1 MVACETVH
9 GHAARRG
16 YGETVM
22 LWFGTLLALV
32 LAVVGYGSW
41 RMLRARQV
49 PLGNSIGVIALAL
62 WVAGVAIFRLTEYWG
77 SAGSSDGTQSL
88 ASLAWPATT
97 EVSPSNAPTATQTG
111 VEAAPIESLVVGL
124 EARLAEQPN
133 DAQGWALLA
142 QSYAYTANEE
152 AADHAIRRAVELGV
166 DEIVLRDRVAQAK
179 RSAHSVDWVDR
190 ALRTGQYR

>member
-1 MVACETVH
+1 
-9 GHAARRG
+9 
-16 YGETVM
+16 M

-62 WVAGVAIFRLTEYWG
+62 WVAGVAIFWLTDRG
-77 SAGSSDGTQSL
+77 SAGSSDRTQSL
-88 ASLAWPATT
+88 ASLAWPATS
-97 EVSPSNAPTATQTG
+97 EVSPSNAPAAIQTG

-133 DAQGWALLA
+133 DAEGWALLA

-152 AADHAIRRAVELGV
+152 AADRAIRRAVELGV
-166 DEIVLRDRVAQAK
+166 DEIVLRDRVARAK
-179 RSAHSVDWVDR
+179 RSAHSVDWVDQ